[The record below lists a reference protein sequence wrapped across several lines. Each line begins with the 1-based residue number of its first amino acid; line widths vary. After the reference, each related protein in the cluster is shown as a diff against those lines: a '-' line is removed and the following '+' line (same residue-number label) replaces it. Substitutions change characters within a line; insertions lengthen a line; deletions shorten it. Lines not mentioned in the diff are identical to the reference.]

1 MRYRVLGPLDAVA
14 DDGDVLV
21 VGGPKQRSVLAVLI
35 ADAGR
40 AVSVDRLLQA
50 MYGEDAARTNLASL
64 HTYVSNL
71 RRTLGDVVVR
81 QGDGYLLRSAD
92 ATIDAV
98 EFDVAC
104 RAAAAL
110 VEPDEVAG
118 RLRDALL
125 MWRGHPYA
133 DVEGHGF
140 LDGEITRLNELRLAA
155 LEARLDADL
164 RAGRHREVVA
174 ELDACRR
181 SSIPSGRACGRCTCW
196 RCTGAV
202 VRARHCAPTGE
213 RGRRWS
219 KVWASTPPPNCGRW
233 RCGSSPRIE
242 RCCYRGTGGASAGG
256 RRCGRRRA
264 LAGSHGPRRRRSLV
278 ATRSGRR
285 QPAGGAGPR

>member
-1 MRYRVLGPLDAVA
+1 MLGPLDAVA

-21 VGGPKQRSVLAVLI
+21 LGGPKQRSVVAVLI
-35 ADAGR
+35 AEAGH

-92 ATIDAV
+92 ASIDAV

-118 RLRDALL
+118 GLRDALL
-125 MWRGHPYA
+125 LWRGHPYA

-174 ELDACRR
+174 ELDALTVEHPFRE
-181 SSIPSGRACGRCTCW
+181 SLRAMHMLALYRCGRQSEAFA
-196 RCTGAV
+196 RL
-202 VRARHCAPTGE
+202 RANAE
-213 RGRRWS
+213 RRWS
-219 KVWASTPPPNCGRW
+219 KAWASTPRRNCGRW

-242 RCCYRGTGGASAGG
+242 RCC
-256 RRCGRRRA
+256 
-264 LAGSHGPRRRRSLV
+264 
-278 ATRSGRR
+278 
-285 QPAGGAGPR
+285 